1 MKEHD
6 LLGSE
11 HGDTIPLAWR
21 CHPSI
26 FTALVV
32 VWKTL
37 YWIAIGL
44 GVALMSVNQNY
55 SDSDWI
61 LCRAQK
67 TAQKTG
73 LLLT

>member
-1 MKEHD
+1 MKEHA

-44 GVALMSVNQNY
+44 GVALMSVNQN
-55 SDSDWI
+55 
-61 LCRAQK
+61 
-67 TAQKTG
+67 
-73 LLLT
+73 